1 VGLPPPDFDTRIPQ
15 ANNSLSIFLQAR
27 KRFSPLFGTHR
38 MARKWTNE
46 NLPGT
51 LHFVTG
57 NVLDRKPI
65 FKIDKNCVAFLEE
78 LQNLRHDYEC
88 KLIAFV
94 LMPDHFHLT
103 LNPCDGD
110 IQKHI
115 GILKSLS
122 AKRLIDLTPQ
132 NFFLNGEENQ
142 VWQES
147 FKALPLWS
155 GWMIKQKID
164 YIHSNPIRAG
174 LVKSTVEY
182 RWSSFHSFY
191 GEPDDDLL
199 ETDKD
204 WWWPDDVEKLNAAM
218 MRKQE
223 ELERSFLNERDKKIE
238 EIKARGQARLPDCE

>member
-1 VGLPPPDFDTRIPQ
+1 LILE
-15 ANNSLSIFLQAR
+15 SLRQI
-27 KRFSPLFGTHR
+27 
-38 MARKWTNE
+38 
-46 NLPGT
+46 
-51 LHFVTG
+51 
-57 NVLDRKPI
+57 
-65 FKIDKNCVAFLEE
+65 
-78 LQNLRHDYEC
+78 
-88 KLIAFV
+88 
-94 LMPDHFHLT
+94 
-103 LNPCDGD
+103 NPTFCSQEG
-110 IQKHI
+110 
-115 GILKSLS
+115 GP
-122 AKRLIDLTPQ
+122 LTPQ

-238 EIKARGQARLPDCE
+238 EIKARGQAHLPDCE